1 MKKENIFDVIA
12 ILVTIVL
19 ALVGIIC
26 YFCRISIN
34 MFESQESFAEFG
46 DYVGGVI
53 GTIVSFLSL
62 VYIYKTYRKQVD
74 FSTNEIDL
82 SYKQQFEASFFAL
95 IQHYYALRQTLTS
108 ADDNR
113 KSYFDRVSEDIRER
127 MMEREYDLDSITYE
141 NRFKEEDI
149 ASSIYDEIYDK
160 YGNQLGHYFRA
171 LYHIISYVDD
181 SNIGNKKMYID
192 IIQSQLSNSELY
204 ILFYNGIS
212 RYGKKR
218 MYPLL
223 EKYGI
228 LENVI
233 YSDFEYFYRHQTLF
247 YPKTSFKNNPE
258 MQKNIIFLGGV
269 HGVGKNTLCRASL
282 NDTSIV
288 ALSSSEVLRWSEIS
302 PKENKKVKDINATQD
317 RLIAGLRKMIEFDRK
332 YILDEHFC
340 LLDKDGEV
348 KRIPFETFRAINPS
362 GIVVLTDSPSLIVKR
377 LSERDNTKYTTSL
390 IDSFQKEEVEYAKEV
405 SSILS
410 IPFIELKGA
419 RSSSE
424 IFRRF
429 VSDVLII

>member
-1 MKKENIFDVIA
+1 
-12 ILVTIVL
+12 
-19 ALVGIIC
+19 
-26 YFCRISIN
+26 
-34 MFESQESFAEFG
+34 
-46 DYVGGVI
+46 
-53 GTIVSFLSL
+53 
-62 VYIYKTYRKQVD
+62 
-74 FSTNEIDL
+74 
-82 SYKQQFEASFFAL
+82 
-95 IQHYYALRQTLTS
+95 
-108 ADDNR
+108 
-113 KSYFDRVSEDIRER
+113 
-127 MMEREYDLDSITYE
+127 
-141 NRFKEEDI
+141 
-149 ASSIYDEIYDK
+149 
-160 YGNQLGHYFRA
+160 
-171 LYHIISYVDD
+171 
-181 SNIGNKKMYID
+181 MYID

-332 YILDEHFC
+332 YILDGHFC

>member
-12 ILVTIVL
+12 ILVTILL
-19 ALVGIIC
+19 ALAGIVC
-26 YFCRISIN
+26 YFCRFSIN
-34 MFESQESFAEFG
+34 MFDSQEAFAEFG

-74 FSTNEIDL
+74 FSSNEIAL

-95 IQHYYALRQTLTS
+95 IQHYYALKQTFTS
-108 ADDNR
+108 ADDNG
-113 KSYFDRVSEDIRER
+113 KSYFERVSEELRER
-127 MMEREYDLDSITYE
+127 MMEREYDLDCITYE

-149 ASSIYDEIYDK
+149 ASSIYDEIYGK

-181 SNIGNKKMYID
+181 SDIGNKKMYMD

-247 YPKTSFKNNPE
+247 YPKTTFKNNPE
-258 MQKNIIFLGGV
+258 MQNNIIFLGGV
-269 HGVGKNTLCRASL
+269 HCVGKNTLCTASL
-282 NDTSIV
+282 SDTSIE
-288 ALSSSEVLRWSEIS
+288 ALSASEVLRWSEIS

-317 RLIAGLRKMIEFDRK
+317 RLIAGLRKMIEFDHK
-332 YILDEHFC
+332 YVLDGHFC

-348 KRIPFETFRAINPS
+348 KRVPFETFRAINPF

-390 IDSFQKEEVEYAKEV
+390 IDPFQKEEIEYAKEV
-405 SSILS
+405 ASILS

-419 RSSSE
+419 ISNTE
-424 IFRRF
+424 KFRKF
-429 VSDVLII
+429 VGDILKI

>member
-12 ILVTIVL
+12 ILVTILL
-19 ALVGIIC
+19 ALASIVC
-26 YFCRISIN
+26 YFCRFSIN
-34 MFESQESFAEFG
+34 MFDSQEAFAELG

-62 VYIYKTYRKQVD
+62 VYIYKTYKKQVD
-74 FSTNEIDL
+74 FSSNEIAL

-127 MMEREYDLDSITYE
+127 MMEREYDLDSIIYE

-149 ASSIYDEIYDK
+149 VSSIYDEIYDK

-181 SNIGNKKMYID
+181 SDIGNKKMYID

-223 EKYGI
+223 EEYGI

-247 YPKTSFKNNPE
+247 YPKTTFKNNPE

-269 HGVGKNTLCRASL
+269 HGVGKNTLCSASL
-282 NDTSIV
+282 SDTHVV
-288 ALSSSEVLRWSEIS
+288 ALSASEVLRWSEIS

-317 RLIAGLRKMIEFDRK
+317 RLIEGLRKMVELDHK
-332 YILDEHFC
+332 YVLDGHFC
-340 LLDKDGEV
+340 LLDKDGGV
-348 KRIPFETFRAINPS
+348 KRVPFETFRAINPS

-377 LSERDNTKYTTSL
+377 LKERDNTKYTASL

-405 SSILS
+405 ANILS
-410 IPFIELKGA
+410 IPYIELKGA
-419 RSSSE
+419 RSSVAE
-424 IFRRF
+424 FREFIRELF
-429 VSDVLII
+429 KI

>member
-1 MKKENIFDVIA
+1 MKKENIFDVVA
-12 ILVTIVL
+12 ILITIVL
-19 ALVGIIC
+19 ALAGIIC
-26 YFCRISIN
+26 YFCRLSIN
-34 MFESQESFAEFG
+34 MFDSQEAFAEFG

-62 VYIYKTYRKQVD
+62 VYIYKTYRKQVE
-74 FSTNEIDL
+74 FSSNEIAL

-108 ADDNR
+108 SDDSG
-113 KSYFDRVSEDIRER
+113 KSYFDRVSEDLRER

-181 SNIGNKKMYID
+181 TDIGNKKMYMD

-212 RYGKKR
+212 RHGKKR

-247 YPKTSFKNNPE
+247 YPKTTFKNNLE

-269 HGVGKNTLCRASL
+269 HCVGKSTLCTASL
-282 NDTSIV
+282 SDTSIE
-288 ALSSSEVLRWSEIS
+288 ALSASEVLRWSEIS

-332 YILDEHFC
+332 YVLDGHFC

-348 KRIPFETFRAINPS
+348 KRVPFETFRAINPS

-390 IDSFQKEEVEYAKEV
+390 LDSFQKEEVEYAKEV

-419 RSSSE
+419 RSSTE
-424 IFRRF
+424 DFRKF
-429 VSDVLII
+429 VSDVLKI

>member
-26 YFCRISIN
+26 YFCRFSIN
-34 MFESQESFAEFG
+34 MFDSQESFAEFG

-62 VYIYKTYRKQVD
+62 VYIYKTYRKQVE
-74 FSTNEIDL
+74 FSSNEIAL
-82 SYKQQFEASFFAL
+82 SYKQQFETSFFAL
-95 IQHYYALRQTLTS
+95 IQHHYALKKTLTS
-108 ADDNR
+108 ADDNG
-113 KSYFDRVSEDIRER
+113 KSYFERVSEELRER
-127 MMEREYDLDSITYE
+127 MMEREYDLDCITYE

-149 ASSIYDEIYDK
+149 ANSIYDEVYDK

-181 SNIGNKKMYID
+181 SEIGNKKMYMD

-212 RYGKKR
+212 QYGKKR

-228 LENVI
+228 LEHVI

-247 YPKTSFKNNPE
+247 YPKTTFKNNPE

-269 HGVGKNTLCRASL
+269 HCVGKNTLCSASL
-282 NDTSIV
+282 SDTNIL
-288 ALSSSEVLRWSEIS
+288 ALSASDVLRWSEIS

-317 RLIAGLRKMIEFDRK
+317 RLIEGLRKMVELDRK
-332 YILDEHFC
+332 YVLDGHFC

-348 KRIPFETFRAINPS
+348 KRVPFETFRAINPS

-377 LSERDNTKYTTSL
+377 LKERDNTKYTASL
-390 IDSFQKEEVEYAKEV
+390 IDSFQQEEVAYAKEV
-405 SSILS
+405 ANILS
-410 IPFIELKGA
+410 IPYIELKGA
-419 RSSSE
+419 ISSAE
-424 IFRRF
+424 KFLKF
-429 VSDVLII
+429 VRDVLKI

>member
-12 ILVTIVL
+12 ILVTILL
-19 ALVGIIC
+19 ALAGIVC
-26 YFCRISIN
+26 YFCRFSIN
-34 MFESQESFAEFG
+34 MFDSQEAFAEFG
-46 DYVGGVI
+46 DYIGGVI

-95 IQHYYALRQTLTS
+95 IQHYYALRQTFTS
-108 ADDNR
+108 TDDNR

-181 SNIGNKKMYID
+181 SDIGNKKMYID

-233 YSDFEYFYRHQTLF
+233 YSDFEYFYRHQTLL
-247 YPKTSFKNNPE
+247 YPKTTFKNNPE

-269 HGVGKNTLCRASL
+269 HGVGKNTLCSVSL
-282 NDTSIV
+282 SDTHII
-288 ALSSSEVLRWSEIS
+288 ALSASEVLRWSEIS
-302 PKENKKVKDINATQD
+302 PKENKKVNDINATQD
-317 RLIAGLRKMIEFDRK
+317 RLIEGLRRMVELDRK
-332 YILDEHFC
+332 YVLDGHFC
-340 LLDKDGEV
+340 LIDKDGEV
-348 KRIPFETFRAINPS
+348 KRVPFETFRAINPS

-377 LSERDNTKYTTSL
+377 LRERDNTKYAASL
-390 IDSFQKEEVEYAKEV
+390 IDSFQQEEVAYAKEV
-405 SSILS
+405 ANILS
-410 IPFIELKGA
+410 IPFIEFKGA
-419 RSSSE
+419 RSSAVE
-424 IFRRF
+424 FREFIRELF
-429 VSDVLII
+429 KI